1 MKKFFE
7 MYDTID
13 EEIEEIIRIYRL
25 KFTVEIKVVT
35 RIAVFIEIILVT
47 NRLSLNLATW
57 NHINAL

>member
-1 MKKFFE
+1 ML
-7 MYDTID
+7 
-13 EEIEEIIRIYRL
+13 IEEIIRNHRL

-47 NRLSLNLATW
+47 NRMSLNLTTW